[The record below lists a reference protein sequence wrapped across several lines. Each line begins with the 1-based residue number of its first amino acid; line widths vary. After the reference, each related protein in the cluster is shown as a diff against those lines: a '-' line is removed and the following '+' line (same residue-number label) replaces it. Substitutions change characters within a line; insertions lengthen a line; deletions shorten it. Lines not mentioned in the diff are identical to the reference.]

1 FTNIAT
7 LTASDQST
15 CPCSESISDVSFSSH
30 KTCQPR
36 SDGSYQVEC
45 WDGYYLDKDTN
56 SCLKA
61 CPTGY
66 SLDES
71 DSTSETCIEDSEV
84 TEDNTVRCQIC
95 SLKEN
100 IQAVV
105 ESGSSAVTC
114 GCSLGWYG
122 ETCVSDMCLSDSDC
136 RDHETCAASGECVCA
151 DDWYMSPLGYCIY
164 DSSGA
169 CSGCGATGSYGTCEF
184 VTSDTEMSCKCEDD
198 WYGDACSSG
207 CPIVDAMICS
217 NHGTCNDSD
226 HICECDTGY
235 I

>member
-1 FTNIAT
+1 
-7 LTASDQST
+7 
-15 CPCSESISDVSFSSH
+15 
-30 KTCQPR
+30 
-36 SDGSYQVEC
+36 
-45 WDGYYLDKDTN
+45 
-56 SCLKA
+56 
-61 CPTGY
+61 
-66 SLDES
+66 
-71 DSTSETCIEDSEV
+71 
-84 TEDNTVRCQIC
+84 
-95 SLKEN
+95 
-100 IQAVV
+100 
-105 ESGSSAVTC
+105 
-114 GCSLGWYG
+114 
-122 ETCVSDMCLSDSDC
+122 MCLSDSDC
-136 RDHETCAASGECVCA
+136 RDHETCAASGACVCA

-235 I
+235 IDELCSTLVAVYSADCARSFTIEDHQVCTEVYSGRYAAECEDGY